1 MPHLTNKL
9 ILFVNAWL
17 TIESFRYHDWKY
29 GMFVDYVELVPITM
43 DEFNAAKRDGDV
55 VMKDISA
62 NMTTQVNE
70 ARLEWNKEDLSA
82 EPKLKS

>member
-1 MPHLTNKL
+1 
-9 ILFVNAWL
+9 
-17 TIESFRYHDWKY
+17 
-29 GMFVDYVELVPITM
+29 MFVDYVELVPITM

-70 ARLEWNKEDLSA
+70 ARLE
-82 EPKLKS
+82 